1 MKPVSRMLPVPLGA
15 ALLTV
20 LKDVG
25 VSVISIERS
34 GERELA
40 ASALPLS
47 ATDFEE
53 CGCEGMSVIALYFCR
68 LLSLCVL

>member
-25 VSVISIERS
+25 ASVISIERS
-34 GERELA
+34 GERELV
-40 ASALPLS
+40 ASPLPLS
-47 ATDFEE
+47 ATDFV
-53 CGCEGMSVIALYFCR
+53 EG
-68 LLSLCVL
+68 